1 MTTGKAEIDAA
12 VAKATQAFHAWRNV
26 SVAERVAILNKFC
39 KVFEQKKDKVT
50 ETIVTEMGRPVR
62 YGNGEVNGVLERAGY
77 MISVAEE
84 SLADECIENGP
95 KIQRFLRKVPLGPVF
110 IIAAWNYPYM
120 TMVNTVVPALLAGN
134 SVLLKQSPL
143 TPKCADLF
151 VETFHEAGVPK
162 DVIQAVHV
170 DDSGADYLVRHPNI
184 EYVSFTGSVAV
195 GKKIRKAIGDE
206 ERLIGLGMELGGK
219 DPAYVL
225 PDVDLDYAVEN
236 VVDGAFFN
244 SGQCCC
250 SIERCYVHAD
260 IYDAFVEKAVALTKK
275 YVLGDPKHPDTTL
288 GPMAH
293 ERFADKVRE
302 HLAEAVGKGAKL
314 LIDTDQVFPQD
325 KPGSNFVGP
334 QVVVDVNHSMKIM
347 QEETFG
353 PVLAIMP
360 VKSDEE
366 AITLMNDS
374 KYGLTASVW
383 TNDVDRA
390 IAIGDQIEC
399 GTWFMNRCDYVDPAL
414 AWVGAKD
421 SGLGF
426 SMSKHGFD
434 QFVRPKSF
442 HLRKQY

>member
-1 MTTGKAEIDAA
+1 MTTGKAEIDAT
-12 VAKATQAFHAWRNV
+12 VAKATQAFHAWRKV

-62 YGNGEVNGVLERAGY
+62 YGKGEVNGVLERAGY

-225 PDVDLDYAVEN
+225 PDVDLDFAVEN

-250 SIERCYVHAD
+250 SIERCYVHVD

-314 LIDTDQVFPQD
+314 LIDTNQVFPQD

-366 AITLMNDS
+366 AIALMNDS
-374 KYGLTASVW
+374 KYGLTASIW

-390 IAIGDQIEC
+390 IAIGDQIDC